1 MTGHLSDDFVR
12 EAFHA
17 AGEKRYALAR
27 LAYPHLLGPHW
38 RWAIVGWAYIKCLDD
53 LVDENASGQ
62 RAIETLHA
70 HKETLERVYAG
81 SPIDPGGSGHAS
93 YGQRFCAWDRSCG
106 SPLRA
111 SMKEVLELMEFDL
124 QRRGEVLPREEIDQY
139 LLRIGR
145 VMIDFLFRFAAP
157 GLMLSEAFCKAASR
171 AYLYADTLIDL
182 AHDIDFGLINIPA
195 EDLELYPIRREAG
208 FDALRPW
215 IAARAPDVERH
226 FDDAIDLLRELPLLI
241 RFWGRF
247 FLTHKRKAFRR
258 FLKDGH
264 IG

>member
-70 HKETLERVYAG
+70 HKEILERVYAG
-81 SPIDPGGSGHAS
+81 SPIDPGGSGHTS

-111 SMKEVLELMEFDL
+111 SMKEVLEIMEFDL
-124 QRRGEVLPREEIDQY
+124 QRRGEVLSREEIDQY

-145 VMIDFLFRFAAP
+145 VMIDFLFRFAAQRDTK
-157 GLMLSEAFCKAASR
+157 LT
-171 AYLYADTLIDL
+171 AYVS
-182 AHDIDFGLINIPA
+182 HDICLDCDDIIHRPPVLFSP
-195 EDLELYPIRREAG
+195 DLRLFPNVDEIHLN
-208 FDALRPW
+208 
-215 IAARAPDVERH
+215 VE
-226 FDDAIDLLRELPLLI
+226 
-241 RFWGRF
+241 
-247 FLTHKRKAFRR
+247 FLTV
-258 FLKDGH
+258 L
-264 IG
+264 